1 MKRFP
6 SIAALLMTFFLANT
20 GHADAIRIKD
30 ARFDARFAL
39 SEPPLQLHGAGLLKY
54 AVFVDVYTA
63 ALYLPPQT
71 ASARVLEHDVA
82 KRLEIV
88 YFVDITREQ
97 FAAAA
102 MKTLARQLSD
112 TDMQKLRDRINQ
124 LHALYRNVSKGDRY
138 ALTYRPD
145 QGTTLELNGNVL
157 GTVPGADFA
166 AVYFSIWLGEEP
178 IAPGLKDTLL
188 KQGT

>member
-1 MKRFP
+1 MKRLP
-6 SIAALLMTFFLANT
+6 SIAVLLMAFFLSNT
-20 GHADAIRIKD
+20 GNADPVRIKD

-39 SEPPLQLHGAGLLKY
+39 SDPPLQLRGAGLLKY
-54 AVFVDVYTA
+54 AVFVDVYAA

-71 ASARVLEHDVA
+71 ASTRALEPDVA
-82 KRLEIV
+82 RRLEIV

-102 MKTLARQLSD
+102 MKTLSRQLSD
-112 TDMQKLRDRINQ
+112 ADMRKLRDRINEF
-124 LHALYRNVSKGDRY
+124 HTLYRNVSKGDRY

-157 GTVPGADFA
+157 GAIPGADFA
-166 AVYFSIWLGEEP
+166 AAYFSIWLGKEP
-178 IAPGLKDTLL
+178 IAPQLKDTLL

>member
-6 SIAALLMTFFLANT
+6 SIAVLLMAIFLSNT
-20 GHADAIRIKD
+20 GNADPVRIKD
-30 ARFDARFAL
+30 ARFDAGFSL
-39 SEPPLQLHGAGLLKY
+39 SDPPLQLRGAGLLKY
-54 AVFVDVYTA
+54 AVFIDVYAA

-71 ASARVLEHDVA
+71 ASAQALEPDVA

-138 ALTYRPD
+138 ALTFQPD

-157 GTVPGADFA
+157 GAIPGADFA
-166 AVYFSIWLGEEP
+166 AAYFSIWLGEEP
-178 IAPGLKDTLL
+178 IAPALKDTLL
-188 KQGT
+188 KPDT